1 MAERLPPYT
10 STASVAVALLLAA
23 VAGQLDALVY
33 LNHGRVFATAMT
45 GNTVLL
51 GVALLSHDASN
62 VLHHAAPI
70 LAFVVGAVAARWL
83 AGAAGVRAHRL
94 ALIFEMVTVAAAG
107 LLPGSFP
114 QTALVAC
121 IAFVS
126 AVQVESFR
134 RIGPFSYNSTYV
146 TGDLRGMAEGLA
158 GMLMA
163 QPDLA
168 SRRRARLQ
176 FRDLGLVWV
185 CFLGGAVCGAFIAR
199 PLGNRGFWLAL
210 PLLAIALAL
219 QLSRA
224 SALAAG
230 QEEAPPTQRA

>member
-1 MAERLPPYT
+1 M
-10 STASVAVALLLAA
+10 
-23 VAGQLDALVY
+23 
-33 LNHGRVFATAMT
+33 
-45 GNTVLL
+45 
-51 GVALLSHDASN
+51 
-62 VLHHAAPI
+62 
-70 LAFVVGAVAARWL
+70 
-83 AGAAGVRAHRL
+83 L
-94 ALIFEMVTVAAAG
+94 ALIFEMATVATAG

-158 GMLMA
+158 GMLMP
-163 QPDLA
+163 QPDPA
-168 SRRRARLQ
+168 SRRTARLQ
-176 FRDLGLVWV
+176 FRELGLVWL
-185 CFLGGAVCGAFIAR
+185 CFLGGAVCGALIAR

-210 PLLAIALAL
+210 PLLAIVLAL

-224 SALAAG
+224 PASAAG
-230 QEEAPPTQRA
+230 QEKAPPTQRA